1 MPFIHR
7 NRDCTTKP
15 KRIVKRRRVEHALKN
30 VISMR
35 ISDQEME
42 SLAMVSRRTAK
53 SISDIMRDAYNGW
66 KAGQNRFCTGM

>member
-1 MPFIHR
+1 MSFINR
-7 NRDCTTKP
+7 NYQPKP
-15 KRIVKRRRVEHALKN
+15 KRIVKRRRDEHALKN

-53 SISDIMRDAYNGW
+53 SISDIMREAYNAW
-66 KAGQNRFCTGM
+66 KAGQNRFCAGM